1 MTEKK
6 GNQELENWL
15 ATQLNPRIDFNI
27 FDFEHNGLHFAIFR
41 VDATRNMPVS
51 FRGVPYIRIGSYK
64 KTLDEHP
71 ERERKIWNRT
81 NLTVFEKEPALER
94 VSETDV
100 LQLLDYP
107 VYFDMLKLP
116 QPDNS
121 KGVIDRFTQ
130 DRFIEQTGSA
140 YDITNLGALLFAR
153 NLDQF
158 ETLSRKA
165 GLFYTKAITAPGPSR
180 SRWAWIMPAGLK
192 D

>member
-1 MTEKK
+1 M
-6 GNQELENWL
+6 
-15 ATQLNPRIDFNI
+15 NI
-27 FDFEHNGLHFAIFR
+27 RSG
-41 VDATRNMPVS
+41 
-51 FRGVPYIRIGSYK
+51 K
-64 KTLDEHP
+64 
-71 ERERKIWNRT
+71 RKIWNRDC
-81 NLTVFEKEPALER
+81 FEEPALER

-165 GLFYTKAITAPGPSR
+165 VRVIFTKAITAPGPSR
-180 SRWAWIMPAGLK
+180 SRWA
-192 D
+192 